1 MVTYIFLISYVVS
14 VPYIVPDTYCPF
26 PVKSQLLF
34 KTYWSLINFVIMTAS
49 QVKLVETESQ
59 N

>member
-1 MVTYIFLISYVVS
+1 MVTNIFLIPYIAS

-26 PVKSQLLF
+26 SVKSQLLF
-34 KTYWSLINFVIMTAS
+34 KTYWSLMNFVIMTAS
-49 QVKLVETESQ
+49 QVKLVETELQ